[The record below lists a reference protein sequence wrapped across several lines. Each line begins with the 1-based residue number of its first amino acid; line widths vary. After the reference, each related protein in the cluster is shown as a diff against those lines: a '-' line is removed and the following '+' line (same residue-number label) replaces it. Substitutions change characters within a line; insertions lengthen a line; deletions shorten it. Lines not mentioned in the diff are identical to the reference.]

1 MEFRGILLAAVCVC
15 FLACVQVEVTST
27 SIISLSSFWRQQSCP
42 NSGGS
47 LITISTDQCTSTSGH
62 RRCEA
67 KCNGRTTAYKDKGT
81 RFTMIETSITKKR
94 KAVQLMY
101 TDNQNTRFALK
112 VINATNIVFEEQ
124 TNNSTSSSFEQI
136 KKGKHYL
143 YKRQHGTDNMCL
155 ICGCDGKLSLSSKSN
170 NDRHCFF
177 CKLR

>member
-1 MEFRGILLAAVCVC
+1 MSCPSVIDYKLQKCAQCLVHFLKINFQKWVILIKLPSIDLLLLLRLFRPQAAVCVC

-81 RFTMIETSITKKR
+81 SKFASRECMKS
-94 KAVQLMY
+94 V
-101 TDNQNTRFALK
+101 TDFLK
-112 VINATNIVFEEQ
+112 FLVMDLNEVI
-124 TNNSTSSSFEQI
+124 STEF
-136 KKGKHYL
+136 
-143 YKRQHGTDNMCL
+143 RPAF
-155 ICGCDGKLSLSSKSN
+155 KSQ
-170 NDRHCFF
+170 FSP
-177 CKLR
+177 